1 MSDTDE
7 QTQAVARF
15 IFEQGVLKRMA
26 RTGWWH
32 VGVKQPETIAE
43 HAYRTAIV
51 GVVLAAMEGADPA
64 RVALLCV
71 LHDSQETRVG
81 DIPHIGRHY
90 VDAAPNAAVT
100 RDQVDGMPV
109 AVANLIQ
116 STVDAYESA
125 EPDLDTQVAHDADK
139 LDCLVQALEYRE
151 AGYTAVDPWIE
162 SSRAKLTTPSA
173 KELAE
178 AALVMSPQQWWKVY
192 LSQHRG

>member
-1 MSDTDE
+1 MSDPDD
-7 QTQAVARF
+7 QTQAVTRF

-43 HAYRTAIV
+43 HAYRTAII
-51 GVVLAAMEGADPA
+51 GLVLAAMEGADPA

-90 VDAAPNAAVT
+90 LDAAPNTTVT
-100 RDQVDGMPV
+100 RDQTDGMPPQV
-109 AVANLIQ
+109 ADLIR
-116 STVDAYESA
+116 STVEAYESPD
-125 EPDLDTQVAHDADK
+125 PDLDTQVAHDADK

-162 SSRAKLTTPSA
+162 SSRAKLTTPGA

-178 AALVMSPQQWWKVY
+178 AALAMSPQQWWKTY
-192 LSQHRG
+192 MARHK